1 MTKRKTP
8 SFSSTGD
15 DGSDTND
22 NGYDVG
28 YGKPPTHSRFRLGQ
42 SGNPRGR
49 PKGSKN
55 IRKAVEQIFTTKLT
69 VREGGVIRR
78 ITKTEAVLL
87 TQLSQALKGSQ
98 RAAQSVVATVK
109 ELGLLDARPDKLVMG
124 DLRSLTDEELM
135 EFERLLEK
143 ISAKRVP
150 Q

>member
-15 DGSDTND
+15 DGSGTND

-69 VREGGVIRR
+69 VREGGVVRR

-98 RAAQSVVATVK
+98 RAAQSVVAMVK

-143 ISAKRVP
+143 VSAKRVP

>member
-15 DGSDTND
+15 DGSGTND

-28 YGKPPTHSRFRLGQ
+28 YGKPPTHTRFRPGQ
-42 SGNPRGR
+42 SGNPGGR

-55 IRKAVEQIFTTKLT
+55 IRKAVEEIFTTKLT
-69 VREGGVIRR
+69 VREGRVVRR
-78 ITKTEAVLL
+78 ITKIEAVLL
-87 TQLSQALKGSQ
+87 TQLNQALKGNQ
-98 RAAQSVVATVK
+98 RAAQGAVATVK
-109 ELGLLDARPDKLVMG
+109 ELGLLDARPDKIVMG
-124 DLRSLTDEELM
+124 DLSSLTDEELM

-143 ISAKRVP
+143 ASAKRVP